1 METLIGR
8 ETERKLLEKVF
19 DSGNPELVAI
29 YGRRRV
35 GKTFLIRTAY
45 SGRIIF
51 EFSGIHSGNMDTQ
64 LQNFTNSMTAVNGS
78 PVNLAV
84 PDSWLNAFHQLQ
96 TILQPKIDKGRSV
109 IFFDE
114 FPWANSARSGF
125 LAAFEHFWNSWCTK
139 QNNLVVIICGSAA
152 AWMIRNVVNNKGGL
166 HNRISQKIRLLP
178 FSLYETEQYLK
189 SNHVNLDQYQILQIY
204 MAIGGVPQYLKNIK
218 PGQSAAAAIDEL
230 CFTKDGFLRNEFD
243 NLYRSLFDKPD
254 SHINVIKALAAK
266 TSGLTR
272 NEIITACALSSGG
285 TTTKLIEELVESGF
299 ITPYIPFNKD
309 VKDSIYKLTDEY
321 SLFYLKFMTGRIQSG
336 TSVWLK
342 MSTGSSWKSWSG
354 FAFEDICL
362 KHITQIKSALGI
374 AAVNT
379 QESVWRYIPG
389 KGEKGAQIDLLID
402 RQDNCINI
410 CEMKF
415 STSVFTI
422 DPSYGMELKNKLNV
436 FREKTK
442 TKKTLFLTMLTTHGV
457 KQNSNYLG
465 VVQQDLEMNILFS
478 P

>member
-1 METLIGR
+1 
-8 ETERKLLEKVF
+8 
-19 DSGNPELVAI
+19 
-29 YGRRRV
+29 
-35 GKTFLIRTAY
+35 
-45 SGRIIF
+45 
-51 EFSGIHSGNMDTQ
+51 
-64 LQNFTNSMTAVNGS
+64 
-78 PVNLAV
+78 
-84 PDSWLNAFHQLQ
+84 
-96 TILQPKIDKGRSV
+96 
-109 IFFDE
+109 
-114 FPWANSARSGF
+114 
-125 LAAFEHFWNSWCTK
+125 
-139 QNNLVVIICGSAA
+139 
-152 AWMIRNVVNNKGGL
+152 
-166 HNRISQKIRLLP
+166 
-178 FSLYETEQYLK
+178 
-189 SNHVNLDQYQILQIY
+189 

-254 SHINVIKALAAK
+254 SHINVIKALANK

-272 NEIITACALSSGG
+272 NEIIAACALSSGG

-362 KHITQIKSALGI
+362 KHINQIKSALGI

-402 RQDNCINI
+402 RQDNCISI

-422 DPSYGMELKNKLNV
+422 DPSYAMELKNKLNV

-465 VVQQDLEMNILFS
+465 LVQQDLQMNILFS